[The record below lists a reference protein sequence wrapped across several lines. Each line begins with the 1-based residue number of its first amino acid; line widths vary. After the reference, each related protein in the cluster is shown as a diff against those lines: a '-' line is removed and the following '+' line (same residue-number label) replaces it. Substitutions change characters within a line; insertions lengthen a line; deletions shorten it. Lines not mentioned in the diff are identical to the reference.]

1 MASVVARRDAAALV
15 LAAACWALGTILS
28 KVALE
33 SVAPLALLPIQ
44 LASSLAVL
52 CAVMRWRRLPLR
64 GRQPAL
70 LGRLG
75 LLNPGVAYALSLVG
89 LTSITASL
97 SVLLWAL
104 EPVMILLLAGIVLRE
119 TITPRLVTFSAMA
132 VAGTVLLVYDPAGA
146 GEIAGVALTVAGIA
160 CCVVY
165 SVATRR
171 WIPDAEETGQV
182 VLAQQAHAL
191 LLAVAMA
198 AIAAGVSG
206 IDVDGM
212 TAIGLLAAV
221 ASGVV
226 YYAAAYWFYLGA
238 LRRVQASTA
247 AASFYLIPLFGVA
260 AGALLLGERLDPLQ
274 WVGAAVLVGSVVMI
288 IGVPEMRSRRG
299 SRLRPDEP
307 RG

>member
-1 MASVVARRDAAALV
+1 MPSVIARRDAVALV

-52 CAVMRWRRLPLR
+52 GGIMRWRGLALR
-64 GRQPAL
+64 GRQPVL

-104 EPVMILLLAGIVLRE
+104 EPVMILLLAGIVLGE
-119 TITPRLVTFSAMA
+119 TITRRLVVCSALA
-132 VAGTVLLVYDPAGA
+132 VAGTVLIVYEPAGA
-146 GEIAGVALTVAGIA
+146 GSLVGVALTLAGIA
-160 CCVVY
+160 CCAIY
-165 SVATRR
+165 SIATRR
-171 WIPDAEETGQV
+171 WIPDAEATGPV

-191 LLAVAMA
+191 LLALLMATIVAVHGAIDLAATTGVGLAA
-198 AIAAGVSG
+198 AI
-206 IDVDGM
+206 
-212 TAIGLLAAV
+212 

-226 YYAAAYWFYLGA
+226 YYAAAYWFYLAA
-238 LRRVQASTA
+238 LRRVPASRA

-274 WVGAAVLVGSVVMI
+274 WVGAAVVVGSVAMI
-288 IGVPEMRSRRG
+288 IGLPGLRIRSR
-299 SRLRPDEP
+299 STPEPDDP
-307 RG
+307 GA